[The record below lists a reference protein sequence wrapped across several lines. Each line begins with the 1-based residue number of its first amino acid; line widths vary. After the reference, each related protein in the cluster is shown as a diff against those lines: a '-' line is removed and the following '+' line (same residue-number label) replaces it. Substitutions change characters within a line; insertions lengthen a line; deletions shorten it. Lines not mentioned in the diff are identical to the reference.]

1 MRKSKIMPT
10 MDTTTSFPPWE
21 KTLPG
26 PAPRLHSEKQGEEDV
41 VAQLGV
47 GGRACVQGLT
57 SPCRAVGFVGEGRP
71 EDVGGVEGHHAGL
84 EQAGLGLLWK
94 EKGGGGHVLCTG

>member
-21 KTLPG
+21 KTLPDIVG
-26 PAPRLHSEKQGEEDV
+26 RVHSEKQGEGDV
-41 VAQLGV
+41 GAQLCV
-47 GGRACVQGLT
+47 GGCACVQGLT
-57 SPCRAVGFVGEGRP
+57 SPVPAIGLVGEGRP

-84 EQAGLGLLWK
+84 EQAGLGLL
-94 EKGGGGHVLCTG
+94 